1 MKTLFTL
8 LLFCVVALFSQS
20 SAKSQNDYGICLQ
33 FETIDENP
41 DVNVF
46 GFNEKIDLVELVE
59 KWEVKTRKTPKS
71 LMLAKVTK
79 ESNFHPIIFRY
90 EPNYK
95 LYSCGLFQVLK
106 STYEIKSIDE
116 QMDEYD
122 NLMSNC
128 LIKSGGDIKKAI
140 WFYNTPSLP
149 YRPAQF
155 VEETFA
161 LFLRYS

>member
-1 MKTLFTL
+1 MKKL
-8 LLFCVVALFSQS
+8 LLLSLFFAFTQL
-20 SAKSQNDYGICLQ
+20 SAKAYHDYGICLQ
-33 FETIDENP
+33 FEQINENP
-41 DVNVF
+41 DPNVF

-59 KWEVKTRKTPKS
+59 KWEAKTRKTPKS
-71 LMLAKVTK
+71 LMLAKVEK

-90 EPNYK
+90 EPIYK

-128 LIKSGGDIKKAI
+128 LLKSGGNIKAAI
-140 WFYNTPSLP
+140 WYYNTPFAP

>member
-1 MKTLFTL
+1 MKILFTL
-8 LLFCVVALFSQS
+8 LLFIVFSQL
-20 SAKSQNDYGICLQ
+20 SAKAFHDYGICLQ
-33 FETIDENP
+33 FEQINENP
-41 DVNVF
+41 DPNVF
-46 GFNEKIDLVELVE
+46 GYNEKIDLVELVE
-59 KWEVKTRKTPKS
+59 KWESKTRKTPKS
-71 LMLAKVTK
+71 LMLAKVEK

-90 EPNYK
+90 EPIYK

-106 STYEIKSIDE
+106 STYEIKSVEE

-128 LIKSGGDIKKAI
+128 LIKAGGDIRKAI

-155 VEETFA
+155 VEETYS

>member
-1 MKTLFTL
+1 MKKVFSLI
-8 LLFCVVALFSQS
+8 LFCVVALFNQS
-20 SAKSQNDYGICLQ
+20 SAKSQNDYGYCLQ
-33 FETIDENP
+33 FEQINENP
-41 DVNVF
+41 DPNVF
-46 GFNEKIDLVELVE
+46 GYNEKIDLVELVE
-59 KWEVKTRKTPKS
+59 KWESKTRKTPKS
-71 LMLAKVTK
+71 LMLAKVEK

-90 EPNYK
+90 EPSLN

-106 STYEIKSIDE
+106 STYEIKSIED
-116 QMDEYD
+116 QMNEFD

-128 LIKSGGDIKKAI
+128 LIKANGDIKKAI
-140 WFYNTPSLP
+140 WYYNTPFAP

>member
-8 LLFCVVALFSQS
+8 LLLFAFTQV
-20 SAKSQNDYGICLQ
+20 SAKAYQDYGICLQ
-33 FETIDENP
+33 FETINENP
-41 DVNVF
+41 DPNVF
-46 GFNEKIDLVELVE
+46 GYNEKIDLVELVE
-59 KWEVKTRKTPKS
+59 KWESKTRKTPKS
-71 LMLAKVTK
+71 LMLAKVEK

-90 EPNYK
+90 EPIYK

-106 STYEIKSIDE
+106 STYEIKSIEE

-128 LIKSGGDIKKAI
+128 LIKSGGNIKAAI
-140 WFYNTPSLP
+140 WFYNTPFTP

-155 VEETFA
+155 VEETYS